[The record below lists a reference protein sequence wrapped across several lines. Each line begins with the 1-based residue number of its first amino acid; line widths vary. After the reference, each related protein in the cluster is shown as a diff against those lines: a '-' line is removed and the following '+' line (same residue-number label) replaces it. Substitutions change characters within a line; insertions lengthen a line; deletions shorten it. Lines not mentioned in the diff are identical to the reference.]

1 MEMYLLALCYWLLS
15 QVDAKFKQ
23 IARFPRTNFDMKLVN
38 FLKKEK
44 KNSGTCYSKGFFLF
58 PLYFY
63 CVIVT

>member
-1 MEMYLLALCYWLLS
+1 MEMHLLALCYWLLS

-44 KNSGTCYSKGFFLF
+44 KIVVPVILKDFS
-58 PLYFY
+58 YFHFTFT
-63 CVIVT
+63 V